1 MSGEM
6 SEAAR
11 AIREQADKAASKAPA
26 VRMATVSATG
36 PLRAVCDGST
46 EPVAV
51 RAYIS
56 APKVGQRVALLRSGS
71 AFYLLG

>member
-1 MSGEM
+1 MNKEM
-6 SEAAR
+6 YEAAR
-11 AIREQADKAASKAPA
+11 AIRSQAERAASKAPA
-26 VRMATVSATG
+26 VRMATVSATD

-56 APKVGQRVALLRSGS
+56 APKAGQRVALLRSGS